1 MRTKSGKKR
10 NEIKYRETKLKE
22 KQTKKMIKKNNNQEN
37 EYHIWYNN
45 KTKSMKM
52 KKKSKTK
59 KEQLKER
66 GS

>member
-37 EYHIWYNN
+37 EYHVWYNN